1 MAVPGPATSRM
12 SIGCHEELRR
22 EGDERVRLVASADHV
37 LEEVGAI
44 GDGLAAVPQG
54 PVRPFDLLS
63 TLEKQIIDA
72 TPRGT
77 GTTAQQIAAT
87 VGLPVTYVLAT
98 LPALEIR
105 GHVKRAGDGTYR
117 LALKT

>member
-1 MAVPGPATSRM
+1 MVVPGPITSKM

-22 EGDERVRLVASADHV
+22 EGEERVRLVATADHV

-44 GDGLAAVPQG
+44 GEGLGAVPQG
-54 PVRPFDLLS
+54 PVRPLDLLS

-77 GTTAQQIAAT
+77 GNTAQQIAAT
-87 VGLPVTYVLAT
+87 VGLPVPYVLAT

-105 GHVKRAGDGTYR
+105 GHVKRGQDGTYR
-117 LALKT
+117 LGRKT